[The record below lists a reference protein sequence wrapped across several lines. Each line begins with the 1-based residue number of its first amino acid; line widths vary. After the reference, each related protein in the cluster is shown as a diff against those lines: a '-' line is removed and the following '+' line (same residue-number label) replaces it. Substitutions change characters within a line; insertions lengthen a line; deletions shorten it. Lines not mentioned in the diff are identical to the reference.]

1 MNRIGFVGLG
11 MMGAPMAASLVRG
24 GFEVHAHDLRREA
37 VEGLAAAGGHVA
49 PGLPALARCEA
60 TIVMVNTDAQAREVI
75 EALLAAGPEPHFA
88 ILCMSTILPATAREL
103 AARADDRGVGFL
115 DAPVSGGP
123 VVAQLGAL
131 AIMAGGDAALFDRA
145 RPILEAMGRMVR
157 HVGGP
162 GAGITV
168 KLVNN
173 MIAVQMLPIVA
184 EALRVGIA
192 HGMDLATLVDV
203 IRASSGNTWITEKWD
218 QARVF
223 LQLLS
228 ADPAQLDSLV
238 ATGRKDLEL
247 ARALCAD
254 KSQGAPR
261 LEQAI
266 ATLDERA
273 VEALRADLAAIVAST

>member
-1 MNRIGFVGLG
+1 
-11 MMGAPMAASLVRG
+11 
-24 GFEVHAHDLRREA
+24 
-37 VEGLAAAGGHVA
+37 
-49 PGLPALARCEA
+49 
-60 TIVMVNTDAQAREVI
+60 
-75 EALLAAGPEPHFA
+75 
-88 ILCMSTILPATAREL
+88 
-103 AARADDRGVGFL
+103 
-115 DAPVSGGP
+115 
-123 VVAQLGAL
+123 
-131 AIMAGGDAALFDRA
+131 
-145 RPILEAMGRMVR
+145 MVR